1 MFYNDCT
8 KHYATEVIKEI
19 IEYAEND
26 SAALDLIRAFMD
38 SEMSVE
44 DIQDRIF

>member
-1 MFYNDCT
+1 MFFDECT

-19 IEYAEND
+19 IENAEND